1 MQWRDATVNIYHSD
15 FEQVVFEGWV
25 DEPGQQYGNIDGN
38 VAIDDIRV
46 MEKGCIDE
54 RELYGV

>member
-1 MQWRDATVNIYHSD
+1 MQWRDAAVNVYHSD
-15 FEQVVFEGWV
+15 FEQVIFEGWV
-25 DEPGQQYGNIDGN
+25 DEPGQQYGSIDGN
-38 VAIDDIRV
+38 VAIDDVQV